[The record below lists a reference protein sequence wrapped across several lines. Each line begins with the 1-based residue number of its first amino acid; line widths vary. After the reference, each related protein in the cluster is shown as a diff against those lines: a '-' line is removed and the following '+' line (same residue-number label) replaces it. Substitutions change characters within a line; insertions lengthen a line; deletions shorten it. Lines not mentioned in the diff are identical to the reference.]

1 MKGVIAS
8 WFGSLGVGLATAI
21 VGAALGGWIASRAVD
36 WYSIPSREGGSG
48 YFVLFQGLLAGVV
61 GLVVGV
67 IVSRAVVGAGGGQ
80 FRALVFAIGAHVAL
94 LAVIGV
100 TARLRADVPP
110 SFEGEELLL
119 AVEVSWPEAQA
130 PMLTRGKEL
139 PHVTLS
145 ALSGN
150 TTRVSTNGPLF
161 IDDARR
167 EDGRLI
173 VPGAVEVFTSRG
185 KRLLQVHVGTPGK
198 VDGLLLPLPG
208 YPGQKER
215 DWSVWMP
222 RARDGAP
229 ALPDGVRY
237 RFKVVKRSEPIRAQ
251 TFGPFTVETVARS
264 FRVATYDERE
274 PTNEA
279 DAEFRLHFRGTPL
292 LVEGRTLDQYEPDP
306 WKPDEKPPVDSVVRY
321 AHVTGVMVIPGAIP
335 SLVAEVAYEDDRF
348 RSSYYY
354 LLRPSGERVQ
364 QQFVSPSLYGIRP
377 HRLSAVVE
385 PPDSVRSPAE
395 TRYVDAG
402 YVDERTL
409 TRPGLYLFM
418 KGVVDTRTM
427 QVTRVALDRSDDEIT
442 KLAPLSLSPDE
453 RTIARVRRGAA
464 GDEQTGMLIEQI
476 TIASGARDTIPVGSA
491 RVPTG
496 NWLDADRAFFDHY
509 FEWVAGADGAYRV
522 KPRASAPPMAPRGK
536 VSHSGDYS
544 EYRVTSAAASLRDA
558 FVAELI
564 ASMRA
569 ERLPVEEG
577 AYSLKLRID
586 GTEVSLSYGD
596 DDHVAVWTSGR
607 DSTHLVERVAQH
619 LDSALAT
626 GRFSR
631 HFKR

>member
-8 WFGSLGVGLATAI
+8 WLGSLGVGLATAI

-48 YFVLFQGLLAGVV
+48 YFVLFQGLFAGVV

-67 IVSRAVVGAGGGQ
+67 IISRSVVGAGGGQ
-80 FRALVFAIGAHVAL
+80 FRALAFAIGAHVAL

-100 TARLRADVPP
+100 AARLRADVPP
-110 SFEGEELLL
+110 TFEGEELLL

-130 PMLTRGKEL
+130 PMLVRGKTL

-167 EDGRLI
+167 ENGRLI

-185 KRLLQVHVGTPGK
+185 KRLLQVNVGTPGK
-198 VDGLLLPLPG
+198 DDGLLLPLPG
-208 YPGQKER
+208 SPGQKER

-264 FRVATYDERE
+264 FRVADHDGRE
-274 PTNEA
+274 ATNEA
-279 DAEFRLHFRGTPL
+279 DAEFRLRFRGTPL

-306 WKPDEKPPVDSVVRY
+306 WKPDEKPPVDSVVRF
-321 AHVTGVMVIPGAIP
+321 AQVTSVMVIPGTVP
-335 SLVAEVAYEDDRF
+335 SLVAEVAFQDDRF

-354 LLRPSGERVQ
+354 LLRPIEDRVQ
-364 QQFVSPSLYGIRP
+364 QQFVSPSLFSMRP

-385 PPDSVRSPAE
+385 PPDSVRPPAE

-409 TRPGLYLFM
+409 ARPGLYLFM

-427 QVTRVALDRSDDEIT
+427 QVFRVALDRSDDEIT

-453 RTIARVRRGAA
+453 RTMTRLRRGAS
-464 GDEQTGMLIEQI
+464 GDDETGMLIEQV
-476 TIASGARDTIPVGSA
+476 TIATGARDTISVGSA
-491 RVPTG
+491 RVSSG
-496 NWLDADRAFFDHY
+496 SWFDADRAFFDHY
-509 FEWVAGADGAYRV
+509 FEWTSGADGVYRV
-522 KPRASAPPMAPRGK
+522 RPRPGAAPMAPRGK

-558 FVAELI
+558 FAAELV

-577 AYSLKLRID
+577 AYSWTLRID
-586 GTEVSLSYGD
+586 GTELSLGYGD
-596 DDHVAVWTSGR
+596 DNHVTVWTSGR
-607 DSTHLVERVAQH
+607 DSTHLLERVAQH

-626 GRFSR
+626 GRFSG